1 MISRLTFRVG
11 DVLGAAALPP
21 DLPRYVLSTARLN
34 KTAHAKR
41 KIDSAKVQKERAKQA
56 RENPGGN
63 PLHEARRRAKSASL
77 AEKLARKLPD
87 PTIGGHNLKR
97 SFVPNG
103 SFGGKTA
110 RGLPANTR
118 GSFPVLVAGSPTEST
133 GPQCS
138 RPNFVNSKNIALLLS
153 TWNATLDEADARLGG
168 YRGTRVGEASHP
180 GPRPRQASMCTEF
193 RLRSLNCQSPNGA
206 WSFFADCCEFAE
218 RQVIA
223 LQETRMAPAEEAA
236 FLRYAL
242 KQGFHA
248 HSVCGEL
255 DRGGRPRGRS
265 FTFG

>member
-1 MISRLTFRVG
+1 MSLVRQLCLLIFPGMSSARPGSIKPRMLSAKLIRPRFKKSELSRLAKTRVG
-11 DVLGAAALPP
+11 IHSMRLDVEPNQLLWQRNWPGNCQILP
-21 DLPRYVLSTARLN
+21 LVGTTS
-34 KTAHAKR
+34 
-41 KIDSAKVQKERAKQA
+41 
-56 RENPGGN
+56 
-63 PLHEARRRAKSASL
+63 
-77 AEKLARKLPD
+77 
-87 PTIGGHNLKR
+87 R

-118 GSFPVLVAGSPTEST
+118 GSFPVLVAGSPTQST
-133 GPQCS
+133 GPQSS